1 MYWKLQWRF
10 VGIFQPVLTG
20 TLRSRDPDDPYDPG
34 GSGHP
39 LWGMLLVVELFL
51 YGGFFMGWIL
61 FWFCLPRWSFEILW
75 DPLRSLRFFRS
86 FLPFEIGLFFGNFFS
101 GGGGILW
108 IFLRSWTFSGSILPF
123 RLKFLFWSIRS
134 GILWNFAEL
143 GRSEIL
149 PLPVLPKMLESFK
162 IPTCRGNRS
171 CGKDS
176 F

>member
-39 LWGMLLVVELFL
+39 LWEMLLVVELFYTVDFL
-51 YGGFFMGWIL
+51 WGGFSFGSVSHGDPL
-61 FWFCLPRWSFEILW
+61 RSFEILEILSILSAIRNRAIFW
-75 DPLRSLRFFRS
+75 GFF
-86 FLPFEIGLFFGNFFS
+86 FWGWGNT
-101 GGGGILW
+101 LN
-108 IFLRSWTFSGSILPF
+108 FLRSWTFSGSILPS

-171 CGKDS
+171 CVKDS